1 MDVKDI
7 SSINTIKNVVTSYR
21 NRRNCT
27 DYSTEFPAGIGI
39 KLTNRCNLR
48 CKHCYQWSE
57 TGHHHFMSEEAQKLD
72 FPYDRLL
79 NVLKE
84 SRPYRSR
91 LYLWG
96 GEPFV
101 YSHFDELA
109 HYLETDRR
117 DLVFCTNAT
126 LIEPYLDHFHKMAS
140 ALDFLIP
147 IEGFEEQHNRLR
159 GNTYQLVMHNM
170 QELIKRRNMSDI
182 KIKISV
188 HTVVNNE
195 NVGDLYHLVE
205 YFEQLNIDLL
215 MICLPWYISSKTCT
229 GMDECYKDKFSWL
242 GHYQEEVPRTW
253 YGFQYRLKEEYY
265 PVLKEQIEKIIVR
278 SWKIN
283 LLYLPDFDKVNI
295 DEYLEDSYQN
305 LYQKK
310 MCLGVSIR
318 TDIAPN
324 GSVFACKHFHE
335 FTMGNVFDSSLKEI
349 WNGENYHRFRQQ
361 LNNDIMPVCSK
372 CSVLHLNSV
381 L

>member
-1 MDVKDI
+1 
-7 SSINTIKNVVTSYR
+7 
-21 NRRNCT
+21 
-27 DYSTEFPAGIGI
+27 
-39 KLTNRCNLR
+39 
-48 CKHCYQWSE
+48 
-57 TGHHHFMSEEAQKLD
+57 
-72 FPYDRLL
+72 
-79 NVLKE
+79 
-84 SRPYRSR
+84 
-91 LYLWG
+91 
-96 GEPFV
+96 
-101 YSHFDELA
+101 
-109 HYLETDRR
+109 
-117 DLVFCTNAT
+117 
-126 LIEPYLDHFHKMAS
+126 
-140 ALDFLIP
+140 
-147 IEGFEEQHNRLR
+147 
-159 GNTYQLVMHNM
+159 
-170 QELIKRRNMSDI
+170 
-182 KIKISV
+182 
-188 HTVVNNE
+188 
-195 NVGDLYHLVE
+195 
-205 YFEQLNIDLL
+205 
-215 MICLPWYISSKTCT
+215 
-229 GMDECYKDKFSWL
+229 MDECYKDKFSWL

-265 PVLKEQIEKIIVR
+265 PVLKEQIEKIKQR